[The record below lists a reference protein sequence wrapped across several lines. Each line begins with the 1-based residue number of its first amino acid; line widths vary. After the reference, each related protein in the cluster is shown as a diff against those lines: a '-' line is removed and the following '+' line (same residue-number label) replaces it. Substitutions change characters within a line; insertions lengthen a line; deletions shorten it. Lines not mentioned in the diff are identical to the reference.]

1 MLRTAEPRQFARREA
16 GRGGTDPIDAGVR
29 CRRLRDAV
37 AVRQTPGV
45 PDPFDRQPATGVP
58 VWSRIERR
66 TLVIGAAAGVATATT
81 LALRTAGA
89 DGVATFAVAAIA
101 LAGLAGLVG
110 EGTNQLGRHVGPG
123 ATGVLQSALGNLP
136 ELFVG
141 IFALRAGLVAVVQAA
156 LIGSI
161 LANTL
166 LVLGLAFLLGG
177 WRHGTQHFQA
187 GQTRMMAILLVLSVA
202 ALAIPAL
209 ATAPGAPDEGH
220 AQDLSVAVSLVLLVV
235 FTAGIPFFLRQGETG
250 DSPDA
255 AAVEAGEGPAWPLPV
270 AAATLLVAAVAAAF
284 VSDWFVAALQPAMST
299 LGMSEE
305 FAGLVVVAIA
315 GNAVENVVG
324 VQAAMRNQSDLAIS
338 LILNSSL
345 QVALALTPALV
356 ILSLFLGGS
365 ALTLVVPPLLL
376 GGLAVSVFLAALVVV
391 DGESTWLE
399 GLALIGLYVILA
411 ASVWWGP
418 GISR

>member
-1 MLRTAEPRQFARREA
+1 MDPR
-16 GRGGTDPIDAGVR
+16 PS
-29 CRRLRDAV
+29 
-37 AVRQTPGV
+37 
-45 PDPFDRQPATGVP
+45 TGAP
-58 VWSRIERR
+58 PWSIIERR
-66 TLVIGAAAGVATATT
+66 TLVIGAVAGVATATT
-81 LALRTAGA
+81 LVLRTAGA
-89 DGVATFAVAAIA
+89 DGVATFVFAAVA

-110 EGTNQLGRHVGPG
+110 EGTNQLGRQVGPG

-177 WRHGTQHFQA
+177 WRHGTQHFRA
-187 GQTRMMAILLVLSVA
+187 GQTRMMAILLVLAVA

-235 FTAGIPFFLRQGETG
+235 FAASIPFFLRQGGTEA
-250 DSPDA
+250 PDA
-255 AAVEAGEGPAWPLPV
+255 EAVDAGEGPAWPLPLAV
-270 AAATLLVAAVAAAF
+270 GTLLVAAVAAAF
-284 VSDWFVAALQPAMST
+284 VSDWFVAALQPAMAT

-324 VQAAMRNQSDLAIS
+324 VQAAVRNQSDLAIS

-356 ILSLFLGGS
+356 ILSLFLGGA

-418 GISR
+418 GIPR